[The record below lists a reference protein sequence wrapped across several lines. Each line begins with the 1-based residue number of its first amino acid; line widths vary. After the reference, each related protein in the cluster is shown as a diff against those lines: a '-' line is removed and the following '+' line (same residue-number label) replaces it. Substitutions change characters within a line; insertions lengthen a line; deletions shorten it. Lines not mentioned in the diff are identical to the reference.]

1 MTDIKMREH
10 TRDIKV
16 LDKSLIAGERM
27 NNAFVRSKNQVQ
39 NLSDDGEVSPS
50 EYAENRVQYAVE
62 NTVSEVGYEAKHQAD
77 VLVEKGRKKYQEH
90 QIERRGEK
98 KSKQVDEALKRY
110 DLEFEASAAREGRS
124 ASANQRTYEQGRE
137 RVIKETEKSRKKIR
151 HTRRTIKGT
160 SVKGSRT
167 TAKSAEKGIKTAHQS
182 SKATIKT
189 AEATAK
195 AAEKTAQATA
205 KVARVSAQT
214 ARATARAA
222 AVSAKVVAKAASA
235 AVKAIIAGLK
245 SLVTA
250 IAAGGWIAVLV
261 VTIICVIGLIAGSSF
276 GIFFSSEENGDN
288 QTMYEVVREINDE
301 YMDKLD
307 EIKTNNPHDE
317 LEMSGSRAVW
327 PEVLSVY
334 AVKVTTDPDNAQE
347 VTTVTDE
354 KIEIFKEIFWEMNQI
369 DYFTSTQTITNIVE
383 SDDGNGNV
391 LEEEV
396 QETITTLRIIVS
408 HKTAEEMALAYDFD
422 EDQNEQLVALLDPE
436 NNSLWTGVLY
446 GIYAADDQ
454 IVAVAASQLGN
465 VGGAPYWSWYGFG
478 SRVEWCACFVS
489 WCANECG
496 YIDMGVITKFAL
508 CSWGAQWFKDRGQWG
523 DNSME
528 PAPGTIIFFDWEGD
542 GETDHVGI
550 VEYTEGGVVH
560 TIEGN
565 SSDTCRQRQY
575 SVGSG
580 VIYGYGLP
588 AY

>member
-1 MTDIKMREH
+1 MADIKTREH
-10 TRDIKV
+10 SRDIKV
-16 LDKSLIAGERM
+16 LDKSMVAGERM
-27 NNAFVRSKNQVQ
+27 KNAFVCSKNQVQ

-50 EYAENRVQYAVE
+50 EYAENRMQYAAETV
-62 NTVSEVGYEAKHQAD
+62 VSEVGHEAKHQAD

-90 QIERRGEK
+90 QIERRAEK

-110 DLEFEASAAREGRS
+110 DPEFETSAARGGRS
-124 ASANQRTYEQGRE
+124 ASASQRTYEQGRE
-137 RVIKETEKSRKKIR
+137 RVIKETEKSRKTIK
-151 HTRRTIKGT
+151 HTRRNIKGA
-160 SVKGSRT
+160 SVNGSKAT
-167 TAKSAEKGIKTAHQS
+167 VKSAEKGIKTAHQT

-195 AAEKTAQATA
+195 AAEKTAQASA
-205 KVARVSAQT
+205 KAARISAQT

-222 AVSAKVVAKAASA
+222 AVSAKAIAKAASA
-235 AVKAIIAGLK
+235 TVKAIIAGLK
-245 SLVTA
+245 SLIAA
-250 IAAGGWIAVLV
+250 IAAGGWVAVFV
-261 VTIICVIGLIAGSSF
+261 VTVICVIGLVAGSSF

-301 YMDKLD
+301 YMDRLD
-307 EIKTNNPHDE
+307 EVKANNSHDE

-347 VTTVTDE
+347 VATVTDE
-354 KIEIFKEIFWEMNQI
+354 KKEILKDIFWEMNEI
-369 DYFTSTQTITNIVE
+369 DHSVSAHNVTNVIE
-383 SDDGNGNV
+383 TDDGNGNI

-396 QETITTLRIIVS
+396 QETITTLRIVVS
-408 HKTAEEMALAYDFD
+408 HKTADEMAQEYRFD
-422 EDQNEQLVALLDPE
+422 ADQKEQLVALLDAE
-436 NNSLWTGVLY
+436 NNSMWSAVLY
-446 GIYAADDQ
+446 GVYAADDQ

-465 VGGAPYWSWYGFG
+465 VGGGPYWSWYGFG

-496 YIDMGVITKFAL
+496 YIDKGVIPKFAL

-550 VEYTEGGVVH
+550 VEYTENGVVH

-565 SSDTCRQRQY
+565 SGDMCRRKQY
-575 SVGSG
+575 SVGSSL
-580 VIYGYGLP
+580 IYGYGMP